1 MKDPNG
7 FAMFTAFAATAKNKG
22 AGFVDYQWPKPG
34 KDKPVDKVSYVQ
46 AFTPWGWVVGSG
58 IYVDD
63 LRDEWVRLI
72 EVDISIL
79 VLSILIA
86 GYLFLSFYKVMNGG
100 LKETRRHLNAMTDGD
115 LTTSPSPWGRDEA
128 AQLMLELSK
137 MQTSLREMVTE
148 VRHSSDQIVH
158 SSTEVATGSLDLSAR
173 TEQAAAN
180 LEQSASAMEQI
191 AATVAQ
197 TAGHSEEAARVARH
211 NAVAAQEGGQ
221 VMSEMVSTMGRIS
234 GSSNKIAEIIGTID
248 GIAFQTNILALN
260 AAVEAARAGEQ
271 GRGFAVVASEVR
283 VLAQRS
289 AQAAKEIKT
298 LIQSSQDEV
307 AQGSDVVQRAGASIE
322 DIVQSTRRVNE
333 LLDQIATGAR
343 EQSQGLSQV
352 GSAIQ
357 ELDRMTQQNAALVE
371 QTSAASDAMR
381 EQARHLAA
389 RVAQFR
395 LPNDV

>member
-1 MKDPNG
+1 
-7 FAMFTAFAATAKNKG
+7 
-22 AGFVDYQWPKPG
+22 
-34 KDKPVDKVSYVQ
+34 
-46 AFTPWGWVVGSG
+46 
-58 IYVDD
+58 
-63 LRDEWVRLI
+63 
-72 EVDISIL
+72 
-79 VLSILIA
+79 
-86 GYLFLSFYKVMNGG
+86 
-100 LKETRRHLNAMTDGD
+100 
-115 LTTSPSPWGRDEA
+115 
-128 AQLMLELSK
+128 
-137 MQTSLREMVTE
+137 
-148 VRHSSDQIVH
+148 
-158 SSTEVATGSLDLSAR
+158 
-173 TEQAAAN
+173 
-180 LEQSASAMEQI
+180 
-191 AATVAQ
+191 
-197 TAGHSEEAARVARH
+197 
-211 NAVAAQEGGQ
+211 
-221 VMSEMVSTMGRIS
+221 MGRIS

-283 VLAQRS
+283 VLAQLS